1 MVRRTKPEPGE
12 FDRIIDRRGTGCIKW
27 DFMQPTFTCSDL
39 LPLWIADMDFQSPAP
54 IRRALVARAEH
65 GIYGYSGLGDE
76 DRRAV
81 CSWFLR
87 RHGWRIEPEWIVPT
101 PGVIPAIG
109 WIIQAFTRPGDA
121 VAVQPPVY
129 YPFYELIKANHREL
143 ALNPLILDGGR
154 YTMDI
159 EGLRRLLGAGKVKLL
174 ILCSP
179 HNPVGRVWQ
188 AAELIE
194 LAGVCTEFQVPVVAD
209 EIHGDLLF
217 PVTGCKHVPFA
228 SLPAAAQCH
237 LLTCTSP
244 SKTFN
249 LAGLQSSNI
258 IIPSKERRQQF
269 RAVLDAVGFKDP
281 NCFTAAAQLAAYTDP
296 ECEAWLGRLLAYLQ
310 GNLDFLRRFLGT
322 RLPWVKLVE
331 PEGTYL
337 VWLDFRARHADF
349 ENLARKMQQGA
360 RLALDEGHI
369 FGPGGACFE
378 RINIACPRAT
388 LQHALEQMASAF
400 GES

>member
-1 MVRRTKPEPGE
+1 MVRRTDPEPGE
-12 FDRIIDRRGTGCIKW
+12 FDQAIDRCGTGCIKW
-27 DFMQPTFTCSDL
+27 DFMQPTFGRGDL
-39 LPLWIADMDFQSPAP
+39 LPFWIADMDFQSPTP

-76 DRRAV
+76 DKRAV
-81 CSWFLR
+81 CSWYQR
-87 RHGWRIEPEWIVPT
+87 RQGWRIEPEWIVST

-109 WIIQAFTRPGDA
+109 WILQAFTRAGDA

-143 ALNPLILDGGR
+143 ALNPLVLDNGR
-154 YTMDI
+154 YTMDFDN
-159 EGLRRLLGAGKVKLL
+159 LRKLLGTGKVKLL

-179 HNPVGRVWQ
+179 HNPVGRVWRP
-188 AAELIE
+188 AELNE
-194 LAGVCTEFQVPVVAD
+194 LAGLCTEFQVPVLAD
-209 EIHGDLLF
+209 EIHGDLIY
-217 PVTGCKHVPFA
+217 PATGCKHVPFA
-228 SLPAAAQCH
+228 SLPAAAPCH
-237 LLTCTSP
+237 VATCTSP

-258 IIPSKERRQQF
+258 IIPSKAHRQQF
-269 RAVLDAVGFKDP
+269 RTALDAVGFKGP
-281 NCFTAAAQLAAYTDP
+281 NCFAAAAQRAAYSDP

-310 GNLDFLRRFLGT
+310 GNLDFLRRFLGA

-337 VWLDFRARHADF
+337 AWVDFRERCADH
-349 ENLARKMQQGA
+349 EGLARKMQQGA

-369 FGPGGACFE
+369 FGTGGAGFE
-378 RINIACPRAT
+378 RINLACPRAT
-388 LQHALEQMASAF
+388 MRREIVGS
-400 GES
+400 